1 MTARLTAAVAAFIV
15 CSSCAH
21 RSAKPALSSGGLPP
35 AMYRQVVNA
44 VNAGDGD
51 YEIRSLRAEMTAN
64 PADLKPRLALARRY
78 TDLGYPEIAL
88 EHARLAVERFPNSP
102 EAQEMLARSL
112 RRMKLHKAAAAGI
125 ESYLASARPVSPQL
139 YSWLG
144 IIRDEMREHAAAEQ
158 AHRKA
163 VELNPASDSLRNNLG
178 YNLLLQDRKQDAAA
192 EFRAALK
199 LNEHSEIA
207 RNNLG
212 AAIASQP
219 DEAILMWQSTGGPA
233 TAHNNLAVVLMEE
246 KRYQEARKELEIAL
260 GYRRDHPAAL
270 SNLSLLST
278 VDGKPAS
285 APVKERQSFWKR
297 FAHEMHEAF
306 VGPDE
311 QQTSGAVK
319 TASR

>member
-1 MTARLTAAVAAFIV
+1 MTVRLTAAVAAFIV

-21 RSAKPALSSGGLPP
+21 RRATPAMSGGGLPP
-35 AMYRQVVNA
+35 AMRRQVLNA
-44 VNAGDGD
+44 IDAGDGD

-78 TDLGYPEIAL
+78 TDLGYPELAV
-88 EHARLAVERFPNSP
+88 EHGRLAAERFPNSP

-112 RRMKLHKAAAAGI
+112 RRMQLHKEAAAGI
-125 ESYLASARPVSPQL
+125 ESYVASARPVSPQL

-144 IIRDEMREHAAAEQ
+144 IIRDEMRQHDAAEQ

-163 VELNPASDSLRNNLG
+163 VELNPASDSLHNNLG
-178 YNLLLQDRKQDAAA
+178 YNLFLQNRKEDAAA

-199 LNEHSEIA
+199 LNEQSEIA

-233 TAHNNLAVVLMEE
+233 TAHNNMAVVLMEE
-246 KRYQEARKELEIAL
+246 KRYPEARKELEIAL

-270 SNLSLLST
+270 SNLSLLSAAN
-278 VDGKPAS
+278 GKPAP
-285 APVKERQSFWKR
+285 APAKEQHSFWKR
-297 FAHEMHEAF
+297 FAHGMREAF
-306 VGPDE
+306 VGWDE